1 MPIGIFDSGVGGL
14 TAMKEIIREL
24 PDENILYLGDTARVP
39 YGARSPETVSIYSL
53 QNAQFLMSKGIKLLV
68 VACNTASSVSLELL
82 MEKSPVPVVGVIE
95 PGAKAAVA
103 RTELKRIAVIGT
115 ETTLNSKAYERVIK
129 SIDSSIKVFGIACP
143 LFVPLVEEGWLEGEV
158 VTLTA
163 EKYLSTLKNS
173 NIDALV
179 LGCTHYPMIKGII
192 ADIIKV
198 PLVDSAVE
206 TAKEVKRILRNN
218 DMLCKRKASRRLSS
232 NPPLEKGGRGDFRN
246 KDKPLREFFVTDSP
260 ERFARAGRRFLGYE
274 ISNISKIDLDIL

>member
-14 TAMKEIIREL
+14 TAMKEIIKEL

-39 YGARSPETVSIYSL
+39 YGTRSPEIVSIYSL

-68 VACNTASSVSLELL
+68 VACNTSSSVSLDLL
-82 MEKSPVPVVGVIE
+82 MEKFSIPVIGVVE

-103 RTELKRIAVIGT
+103 MTKLKRIAIIGT
-115 ETTLNSKAYERVIK
+115 ETTINSKSYERVIK

-163 EKYLSTLKNS
+163 EKYLSTLRNN
-173 NIDALV
+173 NIDTLV
-179 LGCTHYPMIKGII
+179 LGCTHYPMIKDTI
-192 ADIIKV
+192 ADIIKI
-198 PLVDSAVE
+198 PLIDSARE
-206 TAKEVKRILRNN
+206 TAKEVKRILRDN
-218 DMLCKRKASRRLSS
+218 DMLCKRKASRRLPPT
-232 NPPLEKGGRGDFRN
+232 PPLEKEGE
-246 KDKPLREFFVTDSP
+246 PLREFFVTDSP

-274 ISNISKIDLDIL
+274 ILNISKIDLDIL